1 MPHIH
6 VLQPHIANQIA
17 AGEVVERPASVVKEL
32 VENAIDAGATAITI
46 EIEYGGMRSIRI
58 VDNGCGIEKAD
69 CRNAFLRH
77 ATSKISSTEDLDRL
91 TTLGFRGE
99 ALASIAS
106 VARVTMLTR
115 TADAETGTRLVIDN
129 GKILSEEDAACVPGT
144 SFTVEALFAS
154 VPARL
159 KFLKSARSEAG
170 YIGDYVARMILA
182 RPDISFRY
190 VSDGKTVYETYGDGD
205 LYNALY
211 CVYNKTIADKVVPLS
226 YDNGYIKI
234 EGYLGL
240 PEISRSNR
248 TYQTLLINGRYIR
261 SFSIAAAA
269 LQAYD
274 TRIMIGKFPF
284 FVISIT
290 IAPQEFDV
298 NVHPTKLEVRFAD
311 ETRVCGAVR
320 AACRDALSSSAQHVE
335 SAFDTVMPKDVQTF
349 EQNEQTETIQTNP
362 QQVVLPKPS
371 FRDFAPDAAGNMT
384 YRPSGNTAFTFHERP
399 VTKPFVQTGSI
410 GSVPTYRIS
419 RPETAP
425 KAPLPLHETLV
436 SEKPMQIIGCA
447 FNGYW
452 IVERDDTLY
461 LIDQHAA
468 HERRL
473 YDQLAARE
481 IEIASQPLLVP
492 YTIRLTPSEADSLA
506 THRAEVEE
514 IGYRFDEINGLN
526 ASVSSVPVLN
536 GLQLKELY
544 LHEVLAVLNE
554 YGKQTVDHI
563 VKERLM
569 QSACKHA
576 IKAGEPMTEIEMQAL
591 LTDYVNG
598 TVPLTCPHGR
608 PVIIRIT
615 KTELEKMFRRIV

>member
-46 EIEYGGMRSIRI
+46 EIEYGGMRSIRV
-58 VDNGCGIEKAD
+58 VDNGSGIEKED

-77 ATSKISSTEDLDRL
+77 ATSKIASTEDLDRL

-115 TADAETGTRLVIDN
+115 TSNAETGTKLIIDN
-129 GKILSEEDAACVPGT
+129 GKILVEEDAACVPGT

-170 YIGDYVARMILA
+170 YIGDYIARMILA

-190 VSDGKTVYETYGDGD
+190 VSDGKTVYETYGDGE

-211 CVYNKTIADKVVPLS
+211 CVYNKTIAEKVVPLS
-226 YDNGYIKI
+226 YDNGYIKL

-261 SFSIAAAA
+261 SFSVAAAA

-274 TRIMIGKFPF
+274 TRIMIGKYPF
-284 FVISIT
+284 FVISMT

-320 AACRDALSSSAQHVE
+320 AACRDALASSAQHVE
-335 SAFDTVMPKDVQTF
+335 SAFDTVVPKDALHF
-349 EQNEQTETIQTNP
+349 EKSEEEKRKQYRSEPTVI
-362 QQVVLPKPS
+362 PKPS
-371 FRDFAPDAAGNMT
+371 FRDFASETVQGAS
-384 YRPSGNTAFTFHERP
+384 YRPVSSVNYTYHERP
-399 VTKPFVQTGSI
+399 LSKPLVQTGSI

-425 KAPLPLHETLV
+425 RSSLPIEETLV
-436 SEKPMQIIGCA
+436 STEAMHIIGCA

-452 IVERDDTLY
+452 IIEREDTLY

-492 YTIRLTPSEADSLA
+492 YEIRLTPSEADSLL
-506 THRAEVEE
+506 THREDVEQA
-514 IGYRFDEINGLN
+514 GYRFEKIDGLN
-526 ASVSSVPVLN
+526 AFLSAVPVLN
-536 GLQLKELY
+536 GTQLKELY
-544 LHEVLAVLNE
+544 LHEVLEICSE
-554 YGKQTVDHI
+554 YGSKAIDRM
-563 VKERLM
+563 VKDRLM

-576 IKAGEPMTEIEMQAL
+576 IKAGEPMTETEMEAL
-591 LTDYVNG
+591 LKDYVNG
-598 TVPLTCPHGR
+598 AVPLTCPHGR